1 MTSTG
6 TPDTQGPIT
15 TATSTDKAVRP
26 FTIAVDQAD
35 LDDLADRLART
46 RLPRPAP
53 GDDWDLRHAE
63 PVPGRDGGAVAHVRL
78 AGARGA
84 DERHAE
90 LPDRDRRPDDPL
102 RARALEGGGSD
113 AAVVAAHLPGLVRG
127 VPRHDRPAD
136 RP

>member
-53 GDDWDLRHAE
+53 GDDWTYGTPNQYLAAIVEQWRTFDWRAHEARMNAMPNYLTEIDGQTIHFVH
-63 PVPGRDGGAVAHVRL
+63 VPSKVEGGA
-78 AGARGA
+78 
-84 DERHAE
+84 
-90 LPDRDRRPDDPL
+90 RPCFLSPPPPPP
-102 RARALEGGGSD
+102 S
-113 AAVVAAHLPGLVRG
+113 PS
-127 VPRHDRPAD
+127 PPRPA
-136 RP
+136 PP

>member
-53 GDDWDLRHAE
+53 GDDWTYGT
-63 PVPGRDGGAVAHVRL
+63 PNQYL
-78 AGARGA
+78 AAMVEQWRTF
-84 DERHAE
+84 DW
-90 LPDRDRRPDDPL
+90 
-102 RARALEGGGSD
+102 RAAEGGGNTMPQYLTAID
-113 AAVVAAHLPGLVRG
+113 GPTK
-127 VPRHDRPAD
+127 P
-136 RP
+136 

>member
-53 GDDWDLRHAE
+53 GDDWTYGTPNQYLAAMVEQWRTFDWRGERERA
-63 PVPGRDGGAVAHVRL
+63 DGGARQPTEDHGPTR
-78 AGARGA
+78 
-84 DERHAE
+84 
-90 LPDRDRRPDDPL
+90 
-102 RARALEGGGSD
+102 
-113 AAVVAAHLPGLVRG
+113 HLP
-127 VPRHDRPAD
+127 
-136 RP
+136 

>member
-26 FTIAVDQAD
+26 FTITVDQAD

-53 GDDWDLRHAE
+53 GDDWTYGTPNQYLAAMVEQWRTFDWRAHG
-63 PVPGRDGGAVAHVRL
+63 GRGEALAHHPPANGGEQI
-78 AGARGA
+78 
-84 DERHAE
+84 DF
-90 LPDRDRRPDDPL
+90 
-102 RARALEGGGSD
+102 
-113 AAVVAAHLPGLVRG
+113 
-127 VPRHDRPAD
+127 
-136 RP
+136 